1 MSGYGMEM
9 CHCRAGN
16 DGTPFGR
23 RVYMATEVPH
33 ALGAHGGPVTH
44 CSFAETK

>member
-23 RVYMATEVPH
+23 RVYMALRSLMPWGH
-33 ALGAHGGPVTH
+33 MGAL
-44 CSFAETK
+44 